1 VRKLEFD
8 RTDAKADLNYA
19 PCKGQIVLVVRGEN
33 GISLVKRGEGHG
45 WSLPSDRI
53 GPAEDVWKSA
63 KRVAK
68 DQCGVM
74 IRSAELAG
82 IYDVVWHYR
91 DVSIKRLHFVY
102 AAMTDDLKCAP
113 SKDKGV
119 SEAKFFKEIPH
130 GVQDDEIQRLALAD
144 SSTK

>member
-8 RTDAKADLNYA
+8 LGKAKADLNYP
-19 PCKGQIVLVVRGEN
+19 PCKGQVVLVIRSEH
-33 GISLVKRGEGHG
+33 GISLVKRDTDKE
-45 WSLPSDRI
+45 WSLPCDRI
-53 GPAEDVWKSA
+53 GPTEDVGKSV

-74 IRSAELAG
+74 LRSAELAG
-82 IYDVVWHYR
+82 IYDVVWHYS
-91 DVSIKRLHFVY
+91 DVSVKRLHFVY
-102 AAMTDDLKCAP
+102 AAMTDDHRCSP

-130 GVQDDEIQRLALAD
+130 GVQDDEIQKFALIDCSA
-144 SSTK
+144 K